1 MMTLGTIYLIIYYT
15 HEDSFHIMTISS
27 PIVRCPLLLPL
38 GQGWDGAT
46 FVGIFVGAFR
56 WSLSLTCWQ
65 DAYFGGIC
73 GAH

>member
-38 GQGWDGAT
+38 GQGRALKKSPFFMT
-46 FVGIFVGAFR
+46 K
-56 WSLSLTCWQ
+56 TEN
-65 DAYFGGIC
+65 AYDL
-73 GAH
+73 

>member
-1 MMTLGTIYLIIYYT
+1 MMTLETIYLIIYYT

-46 FVGIFVGAFR
+46 FVGIFVGAF
-56 WSLSLTCWQ
+56 L
-65 DAYFGGIC
+65 
-73 GAH
+73 